1 MKYVKRYA
9 DDELSRRLGHA
20 GAVLITGPKAC
31 GKTETALQTAAS
43 DIRMDADDQAAALM
57 QFDPHQV
64 LMGATPRLID
74 EWQEYP
80 RLWNFIRRE
89 IDNRKADGQF
99 ILTGSANPDEKTK
112 RHSGAGRFSMMRMRP
127 MSLYER
133 GWSTGEISLESLFQA
148 TTIQTAPIETSL
160 GQIAEQ
166 IIYGGWPSLLNKNLD
181 RASEFSRDYVSLT
194 AEVDISRVSEKR
206 RDPEKVKRLIQSI
219 ARNISTEASFRSLAA
234 DVRGG
239 TDSFKEETAADYA
252 SALEQLMIVEN
263 LPAWNA
269 HIRSSATLRSAAKWH
284 FADPSIACAALG
296 LASGRL
302 ADDLETLGM
311 MFESLAVRDLRIYAQ
326 TFGGK
331 VRHYRDSSGLEV
343 DAIIEKVD
351 GSWIAVEIKLGAGAS
366 DAAATSLLKLGS
378 LIKTAKTPPPSALIV
393 LTGNG
398 FAHRRPD
405 GVFVAPLATL
415 RA

>member
-1 MKYVKRYA
+1 MSYAKRYA
-9 DDELSRRLGHA
+9 DEELLRHLGHA

-31 GKTETALQTAAS
+31 GKTETALQAAAS

-64 LMGATPRLID
+64 LKGRTPRLID

-80 RLWNFIRRE
+80 RLWNFVRRE
-89 IDNRKADGQF
+89 IDDRKADGQF

-112 RHSGAGRFSMMRMRP
+112 RHSGAGRFSVMSMRP

-133 GWSTGEISLESLFQA
+133 GWSSGEIRLESLFQA
-148 TTIQTAPIETSL
+148 TTIQTAPVETSL
-160 GQIAEQ
+160 GLIAER
-166 IIYGGWPSLLNKNLD
+166 IIYGGWPSLLSKSLD

-206 RDPEKVKRLIQSI
+206 RDPEKVKRLMQSI
-219 ARNISTEASFRSLAA
+219 ARNTSTEASFRSLAA

-252 SALEQLMIVEN
+252 SALERLMIVEN

-269 HIRSSATLRSAAKWH
+269 HIRSSATLRSAAKLH

-296 LASGRL
+296 LTAGRL
-302 ADDLETLGM
+302 ADDLGTLGM

-326 TFGGK
+326 AFDAR

-343 DAIIEKVD
+343 DAIIEKAD
-351 GSWIAVEIKLGAGAS
+351 GAWMAVEIKLGAGAA
-366 DAAATSLLKLGS
+366 DGAATSLLKLAAR
-378 LIKTAKTPPPSALIV
+378 IDTQKTPAPSALVV

-405 GVFVAPLATL
+405 GVFVVPLAAL